1 MPAFAAVPSSTHAV
15 DSSDAI
21 LLNSGLFGA
30 HARSSSFS
38 THLSG
43 RFYKNSTLAAH
54 AARKRRAARM
64 RAKKRELE
72 QAILLEE
79 RRAEL
84 LEERLRERKEECLRI
99 QLRRQQAA
107 LEIQCWVRK
116 LAAVQRV
123 GDVRCHQR
131 AMNQIALFCQARYRG
146 FKGGEVACTRKREAA
161 QQKLEHDASVRIQC
175 AARARKAKKIVEIE
189 RTELRQ
195 LQYAGACTIQ
205 ALVRERQYQLRYN
218 EVLQERH
225 RRYHLQ
231 QQEACTRIQSI
242 HRRNVARQEA
252 DRRRAE
258 KQRAAEELP
267 PTKPKRVPLHMRR
280 YSTYSVAQVASI
292 AVAATGTGSGAIK
305 SRRNSVMGLTRPHLS
320 KQQRRSSCPNVTL
333 AAVPVIDANN
343 SEAKSSETKSV
354 ESASKSV
361 SESSS
366 PSSTVAPAGAD
377 FARQAR
383 KRAAA
388 RVQERKSKSSDD
400 DDRENKVAKTM
411 RNRVAAFENKR
422 KQRLAAA
429 KQKKLRRRCQIEQD
443 SGGGESITATGAE
456 NSDKNCCND
465 IVVGEERS
473 PPQACHCGET
483 SATPPPTSNRSAT
496 IPPGTASEASSEP
509 NLADDDTRTCNEPHN
524 TTKEKSPIRAKKE
537 SPIHELAGFDA
548 PFEDNFI
555 ETLDDL
561 GSPPL

>member
-1 MPAFAAVPSSTHAV
+1 MPAFAVPSSTHAI
-15 DSSDAI
+15 DSSDAN
-21 LLNSGLFGA
+21 LLNGGLFGA

-54 AARKRRAARM
+54 AARKKRAARM

-107 LEIQCWVRK
+107 LDIQCWVRQRT
-116 LAAVQRV
+116 AMQRV
-123 GDVRCHQR
+123 GDIRCHQR

-146 FKGGEVACTRKREAA
+146 SRGREVARTRKREVT
-161 QQKLEHDASVRIQC
+161 QQKREHDASVRIQC
-175 AARARKAKKIVEIE
+175 VARARKAKKIVEIE

-195 LQYAGACTIQ
+195 RQYAGACTIQ
-205 ALVRERQYQLRYN
+205 ALVRERQCRRRYN
-218 EVLQERH
+218 EMLQERQ
-225 RRYHLQ
+225 RQLHLQ

-258 KQRAAEELP
+258 KRRAAEEVP

-292 AVAATGTGSGAIK
+292 AVAATRTGSGAIK
-305 SRRNSVMGLTRPHLS
+305 SRRSSMVGLTRPNLS
-320 KQQRRSSCPNVTL
+320 KQQRRSSCPTVTL

-354 ESASKSV
+354 GSANASKVSV

-366 PSSTVAPAGAD
+366 PSSTVAPAGTD
-377 FARQAR
+377 LARQAR

-388 RVQERKSKSSDD
+388 RVQERKSRSSDD
-400 DDRENKVAKTM
+400 DYDRENKVAKTM

-422 KQRLAAA
+422 KQTLAAA
-429 KQKKLRRRCQIEQD
+429 KQKKFRK
-443 SGGGESITATGAE
+443 SHESTDGAE
-456 NSDKNCCND
+456 NIDNNCCND

-473 PPQACHCGET
+473 PPQACHGGET
-483 SATPPPTSNRSAT
+483 SASPPPTPRKSAA
-496 IPPGTASEASSEP
+496 IPPGRASEASSEP
-509 NLADDDTRTCNEPHN
+509 NLADGDTGDEPHN
-524 TTKEKSPIRAKKE
+524 TTKEKCPIR

-548 PFEDNFI
+548 PFEDNFR

-561 GSPPL
+561 G

>member
-1 MPAFAAVPSSTHAV
+1 
-15 DSSDAI
+15 
-21 LLNSGLFGA
+21 
-30 HARSSSFS
+30 
-38 THLSG
+38 
-43 RFYKNSTLAAH
+43 
-54 AARKRRAARM
+54 M

-84 LEERLRERKEECLRI
+84 LEERLRERKEVCLRI

-107 LEIQCWVRK
+107 LELQCWVRK
-116 LAAVQRV
+116 LAAMQSV

-146 FKGGEVACTRKREAA
+146 FKGREVACTRKREAT

-175 AARARKAKKIVEIE
+175 VARARRAKKIVEIE
-189 RTELRQ
+189 RAELRQ
-195 LQYAGACTIQ
+195 RQYAGACTIQ
-205 ALVRERQYQLRYN
+205 ALVREQQCQRRYN
-218 EVLQERH
+218 EMLQERQH
-225 RRYHLQ
+225 QLHLQ
-231 QQEACTRIQSI
+231 QHEACTRIQSI
-242 HRRNVARQEA
+242 HRRNFARQEA

-258 KQRAAEELP
+258 KQRTAEEVP

-292 AVAATGTGSGAIK
+292 AVAATGTGSGTGAIK
-305 SRRNSVMGLTRPHLS
+305 SRRSSVMGLTRPYLS

-333 AAVPVIDANN
+333 AAVPVSNANN

-354 ESASKSV
+354 ESVSKSV
-361 SESSS
+361 SESSP
-366 PSSTVAPAGAD
+366 PSSTVAPAGTD

-443 SGGGESITATGAE
+443 SGGDESITATGAE

-465 IVVGEERS
+465 IVVGGERS

-483 SATPPPTSNRSAT
+483 STISPPTSNRSAA
-496 IPPGTASEASSEP
+496 IPPGTASEASSGP
-509 NLADDDTRTCNEPHN
+509 NLADDDTRNEPHN
-524 TTKEKSPIRAKKE
+524 TTKEKSPIRAKE
-537 SPIHELAGFDA
+537 GSPIHELAGFDA

>member
-1 MPAFAAVPSSTHAV
+1 MPAFAAVPSSTHAF

-54 AARKRRAARM
+54 AARKKRAARM

-84 LEERLRERKEECLRI
+84 LEERLRERKKECLRI

-107 LEIQCWVRK
+107 LEIQCWVRQRR
-116 LAAVQRV
+116 AMQRV
-123 GDVRCHQR
+123 GHIRCHQR
-131 AMNQIALFCQARYRG
+131 AMNQIVLFCQARYRG
-146 FKGGEVACTRKREAA
+146 FRGREVARKRKREAA
-161 QQKLEHDASVRIQC
+161 QKRKEHEASVRIQC
-175 AARARKAKKIVEIE
+175 VARARKAKKTVEIE
-189 RTELRQ
+189 RAELRQ
-195 LQYAGACTIQ
+195 RQYAGACTIQ
-205 ALVRERQYQLRYN
+205 ALIRGRQCRRRYN
-218 EVLQERH
+218 EMLQERQ
-225 RRYHLQ
+225 RRLHLQ

-258 KQRAAEELP
+258 KQRAAEELT

-292 AVAATGTGSGAIK
+292 AVAATGTGTGSGAIK
-305 SRRNSVMGLTRPHLS
+305 SRRSSVMGLTRPNLS
-320 KQQRRSSCPNVTL
+320 KQQRRSSCPSVTL
-333 AAVPVIDANN
+333 AAAIDANN

-354 ESASKSV
+354 ESANASKVSV
-361 SESSS
+361 SESSP
-366 PSSTVAPAGAD
+366 PSSTVAPPGAD

-388 RVQERKSKSSDD
+388 RVQERKLRSSDD

-422 KQRLAAA
+422 KQRLATA
-429 KQKKLRRRCQIEQD
+429 KQKKFRKRCQVEQD
-443 SGGGESITATGAE
+443 SGGDGPVTATGAE
-456 NSDKNCCND
+456 NIDNCCND
-465 IVVGEERS
+465 IVGGEERS
-473 PPQACHCGET
+473 PPQACHGGET
-483 SATPPPTSNRSAT
+483 SASPPPTPNKSAT
-496 IPPGTASEASSEP
+496 IPPVVASEASSEP
-509 NLADDDTRTCNEPHN
+509 DLADANTRNEPHN
-524 TTKEKSPIRAKKE
+524 TTKEKPPIRVKKE

-548 PFEDNFI
+548 PFEDKFI

-561 GSPPL
+561 G